1 VNLYYQTTVGN
12 SSPRNGPN
20 AITAQEPIKHQVL
33 ASFRPSTLL
42 TLRVCLFASLSLCAP
57 SVLLAAET
65 DIRRDAAVNAIE
77 KVMPSVVNIAT
88 ETVIKYNE
96 PYDEMLR
103 QFFGW
108 SHAPVRQQKSVSL
121 GSGVIIDEDGYVLTN
136 FHVVRR
142 GDRIQVKLWN
152 GQEYEADLQG
162 KSDVSDLALLKLR
175 ARSGEKFKA
184 IKLAADDE
192 LLLGETVLAL
202 GNPYG
207 LGGSV
212 TKGILSSKNR
222 RPSRGDEPLDME
234 DWLQTDAAIN
244 PGNSGGPL
252 VNLRGEL
259 IGLNVAVYRE
269 EDGQRG
275 VGVGFSIPVKQ
286 VSAALSHFFT
296 PEETDSLWFGAR
308 FTSADAG
315 AVVVSSVQSDS
326 PAAKAGLCAGSR
338 VLEINGKAP
347 RNLVECNHLL
357 VSGSQHRARLLVE
370 NSGKQRSISV
380 ELLSFEELVRH
391 KLGLTLLEIT
401 PQTAQHLGV
410 RPGEALY
417 IEAVEKDSPADRAQL
432 QRGYLVAAIQGQRM
446 NSLNSVAELLASRNT
461 GDSVQLTVIVP
472 RRLGSSFLEFQ
483 QGTATLQLR

>member
-1 VNLYYQTTVGN
+1 MIVNLQGPTISENKGGKTR
-12 SSPRNGPN
+12 PRVFSW
-20 AITAQEPIKHQVL
+20 AR
-33 ASFRPSTLL
+33 FRPWVSLARSTSCLRMFL
-42 TLRVCLFASLSLCAP
+42 VGLFLAISAATLP
-57 SVLLAAET
+57 AAEP

-88 ETVIKYNE
+88 ETVIQYNE

-108 SHAPVRQQKSVSL
+108 SRAPVRQQKSISL

-142 GDRIQVKLWN
+142 GERIQVKLWD
-152 GQEYEADLQG
+152 GREYEADLQG
-162 KSDVSDLALLKLR
+162 KAEGSDLALLKIR
-175 ARSGEKFKA
+175 KKPADKFRG
-184 IKLAADDE
+184 IKLAPDDD
-192 LLLGETVLAL
+192 LLLGETVLAV

-286 VSAALSHFFT
+286 VSAALSHIFA

-308 FTSADAG
+308 FKLAEGGSL
-315 AVVVSSVQSDS
+315 VVSSVQSGS
-326 PAAKAGLCAGSR
+326 PAAKAGLCTGNR
-338 VLEINGKAP
+338 LLEINGKKP
-347 RNLVECNHLL
+347 RNLIECNHLL
-357 VSGSQHRARLLVE
+357 VSGNQHRARLLVE
-370 NSGKQRSISV
+370 NSGAQRTISV

-391 KLGLTLLEIT
+391 KLGLTLLELT
-401 PQTAQHLGV
+401 PQTAQRLGV
-410 RPGEALY
+410 RPGQALY
-417 IEAVEKDSPADRAQL
+417 IDGVEKGSPADRAQL
-432 QRGYLVAAIQGQRM
+432 QRGFLLAAIQGQAVQ
-446 NSLNSVAELLASRNT
+446 SLNSVAEVLAGRNT
-461 GDSVQLTVIVP
+461 GDSVQLSVILP
-472 RRLGSSFLEFQ
+472 RRLGSSFVQFQ
-483 QGTATLQLR
+483 QGTAELEVR